1 MKIECSIEKIK
12 NALMIVER
20 VVGKN
25 LTLPVLESILFIAK
39 DKTLTLRA
47 TNLSIGIETKIT
59 TKIEEEGVIAI
70 KGNTLSSL
78 FLNLKDDSTVLLET
92 NGDNLSI
99 KTKTNTTL
107 LKSVPHDDFP
117 TIPTIS
123 GDEFL
128 IPAKK
133 FIEGLKSVYYSAS
146 VSEIKPEIGSV
157 YMYPE
162 ENNLV
167 FVSTDSFRLA
177 EKKIKLKEALTFSG
191 ILLPFK
197 NVVEIIKI
205 FDEVNDDLKITF
217 QKNQISISTQSI
229 YLTSRIVDGIF
240 PDYKQIIPKD
250 ATTEVIILKQDL
262 ISSLKITNIFSDK
275 FNQITFS
282 INPSKK
288 IFEINSKNIDIG
300 ENKTIIS
307 AAISGED
314 VSVNF
319 NYKYLMDCFQSITS
333 DSLSLSLNG
342 NNKAMVLNGVGDN
355 SFRYLIMP
363 MNK

>member
-59 TKIEEEGVIAI
+59 TKIEEEGVVAI

-78 FLNLKDDSTVLLET
+78 FLNLKDESIVLLET
-92 NGDNLSI
+92 VGENLSI

-117 TIPTIS
+117 TIPSIS
-123 GDEFL
+123 GDEFS
-128 IPAKK
+128 ITSKK

-157 YMYPE
+157 YIYPE

-177 EKKIKLKEALTFSG
+177 EKKIKIKDMFSFGG

-205 FDEVNDDLKITF
+205 FDEVDDDLKITL
-217 QKNQISISTQSI
+217 QKNQISISTQWI

-250 ATTEVIILKQDL
+250 ATTEVVILKQDL

-275 FNQITFS
+275 FNQINFS
-282 INPSKK
+282 VNPSKK

-300 ENKTIIS
+300 ENKTTIS

-319 NYKYLMDCFQSITS
+319 NYKYIMDCFQSITS

-342 NNKAMVLNGVGDN
+342 NNKAMVLSGVGDN